1 MKEIS
6 IPFSTELPGFNKE
19 EVDIQLNVDIIVLNQ
34 KKRKEEESE
43 NYIYREISCFCYEMA
58 VNLLEEVDPYPSKV
72 EGIMD
77 NDVPNLK
84 IPKREQEAQ

>member
-58 VNLLEEVDPYPSKV
+58 VNLLEEVDPFKV
-72 EGIMD
+72 KGIMD
-77 NDVPNLK
+77 NGVPNLK
-84 IPKREQEAQ
+84 IPKREQEVQ